1 MSKWSNIASKGAL
14 AASICLILTWN
25 SFAGFSEVRER
36 TKVIFKEK
44 EPLGDRSN
52 IALSFVEER
61 LGAGAIVQVYPWP
74 DTPRPGMT
82 DLQGADSSK
91 YALEV
96 RLKHDAWSGTAICL
110 ASTADL
116 TPYYDE
122 GALEVWIKGTKGSE
136 IFDVTLLDNG
146 VNSDGHPQ
154 RVYMSTRSYTV
165 INNKTWTQLYVPLS
179 DLGGVGSYW
188 SETENKRISNRFNWE
203 GVNCFGI
210 DIEKNRFD
218 SFNVYVDNVRVLK
231 KVPAR
236 DNAGVE
242 YPFVNKGY

>member
-1 MSKWSNIASKGAL
+1 MSPWSNITAKGAII
-14 AASICLILTWN
+14 ASLCLSFTWT
-25 SFAGFSEVRER
+25 SFAGFNDVRER
-36 TKVIFKEK
+36 TQEIFKEK
-44 EPLGDRSN
+44 EPPEDRSN

-61 LGAGAIVQVYPWP
+61 LGAGAYATVYPWP
-74 DTPRPGMT
+74 ETPRPGMT
-82 DLQGADSSK
+82 DLEGADSSF

-110 ASTADL
+110 SSMVDL
-116 TPYYDE
+116 SPYYEE
-122 GALEVWIKGTKGSE
+122 GALEIWVKGTKGNE
-136 IFDVTLLDNG
+136 VFDVTLLDNG
-146 VNSDGHPQ
+146 INSDGFPQ

-165 INNKTWTQLYVPLS
+165 VSKDNWTQLYVPLA

-188 SETENKRISNRFNWE
+188 SETEGKRISNPFNWS

-218 SFNVYVDNVRVLK
+218 SFRVYVDNVRVLK
-231 KVPAR
+231 KVPPR

-242 YPFVNKGY
+242 YPFSNEGY